1 MPTHTH
7 KKTKKNR
14 KTRKKN
20 SKKLKKVQC
29 SPKTKKKQLPFTCY
43 TSSALHKLKQVWN
56 ARHPDDKIHS
66 NTPRDIWTKLKQK
79 MASTCNTEAC
89 WLRHQCIKHDI
100 DQSLWET
107 TFAPAAPEEWVK
119 KPNDWLSTTD
129 IQKVMKQW
137 ENSYTCFEFLGPS
150 PIDYDKQQLFGECVW
165 EELCKFSLKDCKKR
179 NKYKIGII
187 FNLDIHTKPGSHW
200 VAMYIDLRKHIIY
213 YFDSYGDSIPRRIR
227 KFATKV
233 KEQGKAFGEKYTLI
247 ISKKRHQYGES
258 ECGMYCLYFI
268 IQMLLD
274 KRFSNFQKKKIPDK
288 RMLTLRKKYFNS
300 PKHT

>member
-7 KKTKKNR
+7 KRTRKNR
-14 KTRKKN
+14 KKKRKKF
-20 SKKLKKVQC
+20 KKIQC
-29 SPKTKKKQLPFTCY
+29 SPKTKKQTLDFTCY
-43 TSSALHKLKQVWN
+43 TSDALHKLKKVWN
-56 ARHPDDKIHS
+56 ARHPDEKIHS
-66 NTPRDIWTKLKQK
+66 NVPREIWTTLKHK
-79 MASTCNTEAC
+79 MDSTCNTEAC
-89 WLRHQCIKHDI
+89 WLRQQCIKHDI

-107 TFAPAAPEEWVK
+107 TFAPVAPEEWTK
-119 KPNDWLSTTD
+119 KPDEWLSTID

-137 ENSYTCFEFLGPS
+137 EKSYKCFEFLGPS

-165 EELCKFSLKDCKKR
+165 EELCKFSLESCKKR
-179 NKYKIGII
+179 NKYKIGVI
-187 FNLDIHTKPGSHW
+187 FNLDIHSKPGSHW

-213 YFDSYGDSIPRRIR
+213 YFDSYGDPIPRRIR

-233 KEQGKAFGEKYTLI
+233 KKQGKSFGEKYTVI
-247 ISKKRHQYGES
+247 VSKKRHQYGES

-274 KRFSNFQKKKIPDK
+274 KQFSSFQKKKIPDK
-288 RMLTLRKKYFNS
+288 KMLALRKKYFNS

>member
-7 KKTKKNR
+7 KPTKKNR

-137 ENSYTCFEFLGPS
+137 ENSYPCFEFLGPS

-213 YFDSYGDSIPRRIR
+213 YFDSYGDPIPRRIR

>member
-7 KKTKKNR
+7 KTTKKNR

-137 ENSYTCFEFLGPS
+137 ENSYPCFEFLGPS

-213 YFDSYGDSIPRRIR
+213 YFDSYGDPIPRRIR

-274 KRFSNFQKKKIPDK
+274 KRFSNFQKKKISDK